1 MSKSSS
7 QSRLTAQ
14 MLLVQLQ
21 VTSGTAPP
29 GRLASR
35 QPFSTSR
42 TDIATG
48 DMEEQALAAQ
58 QHRLYDAGD
67 TPVELRPG
75 KAADAV
81 SKISLARSQEAQ

>member
-1 MSKSSS
+1 
-7 QSRLTAQ
+7 
-14 MLLVQLQ
+14 
-21 VTSGTAPP
+21 
-29 GRLASR
+29 
-35 QPFSTSR
+35 
-42 TDIATG
+42 
-48 DMEEQALAAQ
+48 MEEQALAAQ